1 MEVLLFGRKTVV
13 SKIENVE
20 IKVNR
25 AYESSGNVQFF
36 VRATRTDDQETL
48 LGNNLDYHCF
58 QTKSGLTEDECIDH
72 ALFSIIFLMRFF
84 GHKSS
89 DVKFVGFT
97 EENMESV
104 KNYKRFWRFD
114 E

>member
-1 MEVLLFGRKTVV
+1 MIN
-13 SKIENVE
+13 KIENVE
-20 IKVNR
+20 IKIVR
-25 AYESSGNVQFF
+25 GYESSGNVQFF
-36 VRATRTDDQETL
+36 VRATRTDDLEML
-48 LGNNLDYHCF
+48 FGNNLEYHCF
-58 QTKSGLTEDECIDH
+58 QTKNGLTEDKCIDNS
-72 ALFSIIFLMRFF
+72 LFSVTFLMQFF

-114 E
+114 K